1 MRDHFASA
9 RTEDE
14 APKLTASVH
23 SISGS
28 QLSSNE
34 PRSENEPVERTENEK
49 KKGFVS
55 RIFARPFTRR
65 RIIILGALGF
75 LLVAILV
82 LVITLP
88 IVLIRA
94 RKHKDPGDVYH
105 LYSTKNEDPSYR
117 VLENKP
123 VYAIHNFPDPGLLNH
138 NGTWY
143 AFGTNP
149 HKHDPQSIHIPVA
162 TSTDFVNWTL
172 HEGYDAMPTIGDW
185 EVAQNHWAP
194 DVIERVSSCNTE
206 NFQ

>member
-1 MRDHFASA
+1 MRDNLASA
-9 RTEDE
+9 RSKDE
-14 APKLTASVH
+14 ASKATASVQ
-23 SISGS
+23 SLSGS
-28 QLSSNE
+28 QLSRNE
-34 PRSENEPVERTENEK
+34 PRSDHEPLERTENEK
-49 KKGFVS
+49 KKGFFA

-65 RIIILGALGF
+65 RIIILSALGG

-94 RKHKDPGDVYH
+94 HRDPGDVYH
-105 LYSTKNEDPSYR
+105 LYSTKTEDPSYR
-117 VLENKP
+117 VLKNKP
-123 VYAIHNFPDPGLLNH
+123 VYAIHNFPDPGLLHH

-172 HEGYDAMPTIGDW
+172 HEGYDAMPTLGDW

-194 DVIERVSSCNTE
+194 DVIERVSFC
-206 NFQ
+206 